1 MLDVIQ
7 ALYTFYYLIAEV
19 SVDSRDEMVSEIQPF
34 QKFLDERSGILEDIT
49 SFLDAVLSFCVNQ
62 EDIWGL
68 KPDTPGIRKAR
79 SLLKSLG
86 QIHGLYGYPA
96 NTDVNAGI

>member
-1 MLDVIQ
+1 
-7 ALYTFYYLIAEV
+7 
-19 SVDSRDEMVSEIQPF
+19 MVSENQLF

-62 EDIWGL
+62 EDKWGL
-68 KPDTPGIRKAR
+68 KPDTSGIRKAAH

-96 NTDVNAGI
+96 NTDVDTGIYIYTICY